1 MKKNFYWV
9 FMVALSA
16 VAGPLLAGESPTQRE
31 VDNLRDALLENF
43 AACNRED
50 VKGVLDSHH
59 SLTAKDKLEE
69 LRKEAEECFAET
81 NIRVRLV
88 SMTVHS
94 YENPLTPG
102 NVKIAQRANIPTSSA
117 YADVV
122 QLTLPSDHSYAD
134 LEEYPTEL
142 SSDYRHDS
150 AMLPSHQLVSYTIR
164 FGYDYRAKRW
174 KVFRIVSKV
183 TPVNQWPEDI
193 REIMEG
199 QLAPAMSRDGI
210 TSEPAPKSGGR
221 KN

>member
-1 MKKNFYWV
+1 MNLNSYWLGI
-9 FMVALSA
+9 VAVCLLA
-16 VAGPLLAGESPTQRE
+16 APVVAGETPTQRE

-59 SLTAKDKLEE
+59 SLTAREQLEE

-88 SMTVHS
+88 SMIVHS

-134 LEEYPTEL
+134 LEEYPAEL

-164 FGYDYRAKRW
+164 FAYDYRAKRW
-174 KVFRIVSKV
+174 KVFRIVSNV
-183 TPVNQWPEDI
+183 TPVNKWPEDI

-210 TSEPAPKSGGR
+210 ASEPAPKSGGR
-221 KN
+221 KK